1 VYFKIPLV
9 SIFWTVKYIFWLKPG
24 SLEYQ
29 FSVLFA
35 KIQIMND
42 FTPAAEPNSEE
53 PRKTSII
60 LADDH
65 PVVRKA
71 LRNDLEKE
79 ADFIVLAEASDG
91 EEAVKLVSELNP
103 DVVIMDIGMPKI
115 NGIQATRLIKDSYPD
130 VIVLVL
136 TVYDDVEHV
145 LGILESGADGY
156 LTKNILVEDIIKAVR
171 SVVAG
176 EMVLSPQVFQQV
188 LKYALRHS
196 TKPIRL
202 DTGVKLTTRELEI
215 LQLIAKGTSNKGIAN
230 ELGISSRTVKSHM
243 VDIFRKLDVSSRTE
257 AVITSLRIGF
267 ININDIG

>member
-1 VYFKIPLV
+1 MNI
-9 SIFWTVKYIFWLKPG
+9 
-24 SLEYQ
+24 
-29 FSVLFA
+29 
-35 KIQIMND
+35 IQSNEESNI
-42 FTPAAEPNSEE
+42 AE

-91 EEAVKLVSELNP
+91 EEAVRLVDEFIP
-103 DVVIMDIGMPKI
+103 DVIIMDIGMPNM
-115 NGIQATRLIKDSYPD
+115 NGIEATRQIKASNPD
-130 VIVLVL
+130 IIVLVL
-136 TVYDDVEHV
+136 TVYDDVEHI

-156 LTKNILVEDIIKAVR
+156 LTKNILVEDIIKSIR

-176 EMVLSPQVFQQV
+176 ETVLSPQVFQQV

-196 TKPIRL
+196 TKPVRL
-202 DTGVKLTTRELEI
+202 YNGVKLTTRELEI
-215 LQLIAKGTSNKGIAN
+215 LQLIARGISNKEIAN
-230 ELGISSRTVKSHM
+230 ELNISARTVKSHM

-257 AVITSLRIGF
+257 AVITSLRTGF
-267 ININDIG
+267 INISDIG

>member
-1 VYFKIPLV
+1 
-9 SIFWTVKYIFWLKPG
+9 
-24 SLEYQ
+24 
-29 FSVLFA
+29 
-35 KIQIMND
+35 MNGISP
-42 FTPAAEPNSEE
+42 TAESNNEGLI
-53 PRKTSII
+53 KTSII

-65 PVVRKA
+65 PIVRKA

-79 ADFIVLAEASDG
+79 ADFIVLAEAGDG
-91 EEAVKLVSELNP
+91 EEAVKLVSELTP

-115 NGIQATRLIKDSYPD
+115 NGIEATRQIKAGHPD
-130 VIVLVL
+130 IIILVL
-136 TVYDDVEHV
+136 TVYDDVEHI

-156 LTKNILVEDIIKAVR
+156 LTKNILVEDIIKSIR

-176 EMVLSPQVFQQV
+176 ETVLSPQVFQQV

-196 TKPIRL
+196 TKPVRL

-215 LQLIAKGTSNKGIAN
+215 LRLIAKGISNKEIAT
-230 ELGISSRTVKSHM
+230 ELSISSRTVKSHM

-267 ININDIG
+267 ISIDDIG